1 MQTTAQPTIK
11 LQTPKRKEQSIEYII
26 KSGLA
31 GGIAGCLGRFI
42 GVFEAGKHIFN
53 KNGVMGLFQGHSVTL
68 VRIFPYAA
76 IKFVAYEQ
84 IKVILMP
91 TQKQVTSKNQFLAG
105 SLAGI
110 TSVLFTYPLDLIRV
124 RMAYETQRTN
134 VMDMVF
140 TIYREPANEKIRLLN
155 FYRGFLPT
163 VAGMTPYAGV
173 SFWSHHLFTEF
184 CRHNSLVSQYTL
196 ARTSLNDN
204 PHKITLKPWA
214 ELVCGG
220 LAGFVAQTSSYPLE
234 VK

>member
-1 MQTTAQPTIK
+1 
-11 LQTPKRKEQSIEYII
+11 
-26 KSGLA
+26 
-31 GGIAGCLGRFI
+31 
-42 GVFEAGKHIFN
+42 
-53 KNGVMGLFQGHSVTL
+53 MGLFQGHSVTL

-84 IKVILMP
+84 IKVMLMP

-105 SLAGI
+105 SLAGKAFFFIYQILIKHNIGI

-184 CRHNSLVSQYTL
+184 CRYNSLVSQYTL

>member
-1 MQTTAQPTIK
+1 
-11 LQTPKRKEQSIEYII
+11 
-26 KSGLA
+26 
-31 GGIAGCLGRFI
+31 
-42 GVFEAGKHIFN
+42 
-53 KNGVMGLFQGHSVTL
+53 MGLFQGHSVTL
-68 VRIFPYAA
+68 ARIFPYAA

-91 TQKQVTSKNQFLAG
+91 TQKQVTSKKQFLAG
-105 SLAGI
+105 SLAGKACIFMYQILIKCNIGI

-124 RMAYETQRTN
+124 RMAYETQRIN

-140 TIYREPANEKIRLLN
+140 TIYREPASEKIRLLN

-184 CRHNSLVSQYTL
+184 CRHNLLASQYTL
-196 ARTSLNDN
+196 ARTSPNDN
-204 PHKITLKPWA
+204 SHKLTLKPWA

-220 LAGFVAQTSSYPLE
+220 FAGFVAQTSSYPLE

>member
-1 MQTTAQPTIK
+1 
-11 LQTPKRKEQSIEYII
+11 
-26 KSGLA
+26 
-31 GGIAGCLGRFI
+31 
-42 GVFEAGKHIFN
+42 
-53 KNGVMGLFQGHSVTL
+53 MGLFQGHSVTL

-105 SLAGI
+105 SLAGKAFFFIYQILIKHNIGI

-184 CRHNSLVSQYTL
+184 CRHNPLVSQYTL

>member
-1 MQTTAQPTIK
+1 
-11 LQTPKRKEQSIEYII
+11 
-26 KSGLA
+26 
-31 GGIAGCLGRFI
+31 
-42 GVFEAGKHIFN
+42 
-53 KNGVMGLFQGHSVTL
+53 MGLFQGHSVTL

-105 SLAGI
+105 SLAGKAFFFIYQILIKHNIGI

-204 PHKITLKPWA
+204 SHKITLKPWA

>member
-1 MQTTAQPTIK
+1 
-11 LQTPKRKEQSIEYII
+11 
-26 KSGLA
+26 
-31 GGIAGCLGRFI
+31 
-42 GVFEAGKHIFN
+42 
-53 KNGVMGLFQGHSVTL
+53 MGLFQGHSVTL

-105 SLAGI
+105 SLAGKAFFFIYQILIKHNIGI